1 MNPDNRQQKSDEITK
16 LDQPEPQLTGW
27 AGFKDW
33 FDDFFDLREGMDREQ
48 AIYRIKSSKL
58 MRGSNAWMLVCSIM
72 IASLGLNL
80 NSGAVIIGA
89 MLISPLMSPI
99 LGIGLGVGTNDR
111 DTLRASV
118 LHFGIA
124 IMIALITSTLY
135 FFLTPIDQFTDEMD
149 ARTAPNLL
157 DGMVALFGGLAGIIS
172 VTLADQTNAI
182 PGVAIATALMPPLCV
197 CGYGIAAGE
206 WAIAA
211 RSFYLFFLNSF
222 FIATTA
228 YVIIRVLRFPY
239 RRYLD
244 KASARRSRFLILLFS
259 ILIIIPGIFILREV
273 LSKTR
278 VKRGVQQFVEQ
289 YFPTDCAEY
298 NIISQG
304 GDSSVLVLQ
313 LTRNSFSQDSVVHY
327 NRILSEPPFEIA
339 NMSILPY
346 LNPLGNL
353 ERLDQLNTEVANLDQ
368 VRIDL
373 AALRT
378 SWEEQQAE
386 LEDLETQMQR
396 FSVDSST
403 LHQISAKA
411 KLAFPRLQTISLG
424 QVQRSDLDE
433 LALELDHL
441 PMVVISRSASGRFTE
456 RRSELERMEDYFKL
470 ELGVDTLMLIDR

>member
-172 VTLADQTNAI
+172 VTRADQTNAI

-304 GDSSVLVLQ
+304 GDSS
-313 LTRNSFSQDSVVHY
+313 
-327 NRILSEPPFEIA
+327 
-339 NMSILPY
+339 
-346 LNPLGNL
+346 
-353 ERLDQLNTEVANLDQ
+353 
-368 VRIDL
+368 
-373 AALRT
+373 
-378 SWEEQQAE
+378 
-386 LEDLETQMQR
+386 
-396 FSVDSST
+396 
-403 LHQISAKA
+403 
-411 KLAFPRLQTISLG
+411 
-424 QVQRSDLDE
+424 
-433 LALELDHL
+433 
-441 PMVVISRSASGRFTE
+441 
-456 RRSELERMEDYFKL
+456 
-470 ELGVDTLMLIDR
+470 